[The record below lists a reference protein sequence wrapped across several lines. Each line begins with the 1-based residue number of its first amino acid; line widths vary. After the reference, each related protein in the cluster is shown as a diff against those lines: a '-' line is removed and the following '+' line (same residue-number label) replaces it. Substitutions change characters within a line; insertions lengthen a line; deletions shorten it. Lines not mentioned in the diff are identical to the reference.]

1 MKRIIVEH
9 LSKQYNICPQ
19 EQQDGSF
26 RELLVTQARSFFLP
40 QKKVCFTALDD
51 VSFEVEE
58 GEIFGIVGK
67 NGSGKSTLLKIL
79 SKVTSPSSG
88 RAILKGRVAS
98 LLEVGTGFHGELTG
112 RENIFLSGVILGM
125 KRWEISQ
132 KFDEIIDFAGVE
144 SFLDVPVKRYSSG
157 MRLRLAFSV
166 AANLQ
171 ADILLIDEVL
181 AVGDYEFEKK
191 CLQHMEGASKGG
203 RTILFVSHN
212 VQAITRLCS
221 RALLLSHGRVVKIG
235 PVADVVDFY
244 YITPQ
249 GIYNAAQL

>member
-1 MKRIIVEH
+1 MKRVVVEC
-9 LSKQYNICPQ
+9 LSKWYNICPQ
-19 EQQDGSF
+19 QQQDGSF
-26 RELLVTQARSFFLP
+26 RELLVAQARSLFLP
-40 QKKVCFTALDD
+40 QKKVRFRALED
-51 VSFEVEE
+51 VSFEVGE
-58 GEIFGIVGK
+58 GEIFGIIGK

-79 SKVTSPSSG
+79 SKVTSPCAG
-88 RAILKGRVAS
+88 RAVLKGRVAS

-132 KFDEIIDFAGVE
+132 KFDEIISFAGVE
-144 SFLDVPVKRYSSG
+144 NFLDVPVKRYSSG

-166 AANLQ
+166 AANLH

-191 CLQHMEGASKGG
+191 CLQHMEGASKSG

-212 VQAITRLCS
+212 VQAVTRLCT
-221 RALLLSHGRVVKIG
+221 RALLLSQGRVAKIG
-235 PVADVVDFY
+235 PVLDVIDSY
-244 YITPQ
+244 YIMPQ
-249 GIYNAAQL
+249 GTHDAAQL